1 MDERHYFV
9 PRIPSR
15 LGTFHTGGR
24 FPGRSPPSNRGPS
37 TLKAIFPD
45 SHLSKPGT
53 VHTRGHF
60 PGWSPPSNRGPSTLK
75 AIFPDSHLSKPGTFH
90 TRGLF
95 PGRSPPSNRGPSIPG
110 ACFPDGHRLGCG
122 MKPDG
127 AIPHRAGVVR
137 LDRGVRWTGAWV
149 TGWKRGRPFPRA
161 ARSFHQPPQL
171 AGSAAAPPAPPEL
184 TLFTLD
190 QTGQVYLV
198 SVKKRETTYKNG
210 HF

>member
-1 MDERHYFV
+1 MASTVDERHYFV
-9 PRIPSR
+9 PKIPSR

-37 TLKAIFPD
+37 TLEAI
-45 SHLSKPGT
+45 
-53 VHTRGHF
+53 
-60 PGWSPPSNRGPSTLK
+60 
-75 AIFPDSHLSKPGTFH
+75 
-90 TRGLF
+90 
-95 PGRSPPSNRGPSIPG
+95 
-110 ACFPDGHRLGCG
+110 FPDGHRLGCG

-184 TLFTLD
+184 TLFTLNL
-190 QTGQVYLV
+190 TGKVSVV
-198 SVKKRETTYKNG
+198 SVKKRRLLIPRPPSVKNIG
-210 HF
+210 LFCLPKSSLTSDLPGFGAPMWIVPT